1 VGAQKNGVRIAD
13 DSGAARPIWTQ
24 RAGWGVIRENLHY
37 NARVRQLW
45 RALQG
50 VPQLLLVQPE
60 QLGYDLAYALA
71 LLPLVLAGIVFFLQ
85 DALLLFALSFLAGI
99 VCLLAIQLARLTFGL
114 PAWIG
119 FKATHPLVASIL
131 IACFFAPRTPAWVAA
146 TMVILFIVIDTV
158 LWPQLQRV
166 MLHPALIVFGLLFL
180 IDRQLGIG
188 FVNPFDGRHLDD
200 PLLLWYK
207 LQIVIDPVKLYVG
220 NVPGPIGVTSAGAVL
235 IGVTYLWYTRKV
247 SLGLIAGFLCGI
259 AAVALAIRADL
270 GFQLASGPSLYLAG
284 YVAADRR
291 RVQLDERFTFVFG
304 IAAGVATMILR
315 WYGQGSQ
322 AAWQGLLL
330 ASAVATLALRVQAI
344 LRHRARPAGG
354 PARLRTLT
362 LESGEVERRPV
373 WAPRFPAPR
382 QSVRPEVRQPVR
394 PDVRQPV
401 MATSPV
407 ATAYSRG
414 AGTRPVRT
422 FDTQGDSNDLVRQMR
437 SAATR
442 GGPLRGVQGSPFLL
456 LPALLVINP
465 VGLWL
470 TWTAPLVGRRTKL
483 LLSAASVL
491 WYLGVAGLVL
501 LLVLTR
507 R

>member
-1 VGAQKNGVRIAD
+1 
-13 DSGAARPIWTQ
+13 
-24 RAGWGVIRENLHY
+24 
-37 NARVRQLW
+37 
-45 RALQG
+45 
-50 VPQLLLVQPE
+50 VQPE
-60 QLGYDLAYALA
+60 QLSYDLAYALA
-71 LLPLVLAGIVFFLQ
+71 LLPLVLAGIVFFVQ

-131 IACFFAPRTPAWVAA
+131 IACFLSPRTPAWVAA

-158 LWPQLQRV
+158 LWPQLQRI
-166 MLHPALIVFGLLFL
+166 MLHPALVVFGLLFL

-188 FVNPFDGRHLDD
+188 YVNPFDGRHLDD

-220 NVPGPIGVTSAGAVL
+220 NVPGPIGVTSAGAVVL
-235 IGVTYLWYTRKV
+235 GVTYLWYTRKV
-247 SLGLIAGFLCGI
+247 SLGLIAGFVCGI
-259 AAVALAIRADL
+259 AAVALAIRSDL
-270 GFQLASGPSLYLAG
+270 GFQLASGPSLFLAG

-291 RVQLDERFTFVFG
+291 RVQIAERFTFLFG
-304 IAAGVATMILR
+304 LAAGVATMILR
-315 WYGQGSQ
+315 WYGQGLQ
-322 AAWQGLLL
+322 ATWQGLLL
-330 ASAVATLALRVQAI
+330 ASAVVTVALRVQVI
-344 LRHRARPAGG
+344 LRNRLRPTGG

-362 LESGEVERRPV
+362 VESGEAERRQV
-373 WAPRFPAPR
+373 WAPARPEPR
-382 QSVRPEVRQPVR
+382 QPVRPEVRQPA
-394 PDVRQPV
+394 
-401 MATSPV
+401 MATSRL

-414 AGTRPVRT
+414 TSVRT
-422 FDTQGDSNDLVRQMR
+422 VRAFDTEGDADDMVRQMR

-442 GGPLRGVQGSPFLL
+442 GGLRRAVQGSPILL

-483 LLSAASVL
+483 LLSAASAL
-491 WYLGVAGLVL
+491 WYLGLAGLVL

-507 R
+507 H